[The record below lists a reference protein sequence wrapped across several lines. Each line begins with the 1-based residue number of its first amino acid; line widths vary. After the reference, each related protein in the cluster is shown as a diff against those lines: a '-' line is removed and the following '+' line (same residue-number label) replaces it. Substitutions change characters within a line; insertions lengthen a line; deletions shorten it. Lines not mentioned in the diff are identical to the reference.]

1 VSIII
6 KETIV
11 GCGDKWNIQEILD
24 RQEWLMKNLK
34 EYSYDVWYG
43 GLDSDDRYTRFEN
56 EEDAVAYRLI
66 WM

>member
-1 VSIII
+1 
-6 KETIV
+6 
-11 GCGDKWNIQEILD
+11 
-24 RQEWLMKNLK
+24 MKNLK